1 MIFLC
6 RKLVGNR
13 YFALKQCN
21 SSQAKISNP
30 FNGGSTVKSKCS
42 PIESGEASPVKS
54 EKLSK

>member
-21 SSQAKISNP
+21 FYQAKISNP
-30 FNGGSTVKSKCS
+30 FNGGQKPEISK
-42 PIESGEASPVKS
+42 
-54 EKLSK
+54 